1 MSAAPRRAEADA
13 TLGRY
18 VPESRFG
25 NWFQRSDIW
34 REYVVDEAIA
44 ELAALLP
51 EDRAPCGALLDA
63 GCGEG
68 AAFAATLRTF
78 APRRMVAVDIH
89 PEAVDAAA
97 RHAAELGGRIEVRR
111 ADAERLP
118 FESGAF
124 DLVLCHQLL
133 HHTTEPAA
141 VLAEL
146 ARVVAPGGWLLVA
159 ESCRAFLAW
168 WPVRLLFRH
177 PPRAQQTAADY
188 VALVEAAGFS
198 VGTAGIATPAPSWS
212 VPDIGL
218 RQRLGLPV
226 RAGEP
231 RQVRIAAQRRAA

>member
-1 MSAAPRRAEADA
+1 MSATPPRAEPDPA
-13 TLGRY
+13 GY
-18 VPESRFG
+18 IPESRFG

-51 EDRAPCGALLDA
+51 AGSVPFRALLDA

-68 AAFAATLRTF
+68 AAFAAALGTF
-78 APRRMVAVDIH
+78 APRTMTAVDIDRGSV
-89 PEAVDAAA
+89 EAAA
-97 RHAAELGGRIEVRR
+97 RHAAQLGGRIEVRR
-111 ADAERLP
+111 ADARRLP
-118 FESGAF
+118 YATGTF

-133 HHTTEPAA
+133 HHTTEPGA

-146 ARVVAPGGWLLVA
+146 ARVAAPGGWLLVA

-177 PPRAQQTAADY
+177 PPRAQQTAEEY
-188 VALVEAAGFS
+188 VALIEAAGFS
-198 VGTAGIATPAPSWS
+198 VGTAGVSTPTPFWS

-218 RQRLGLPV
+218 RERLGLPA